1 MEGGTLGKL
10 YLLFY
15 LNQFMSYF
23 SQIKCT
29 CFLTF
34 IPSLQFWGSSW
45 KAKYYS
51 LLHFSLL
58 CFCLFSKVQTFRERI
73 VLFVLNYIIFGM
85 LEGSSANDAFFLPH
99 SATECAKILWR
110 NGEAVA
116 FYSVKMK
123 GKVIVETCSHW
134 LLKARNVILLFIFW
148 YK

>member
-1 MEGGTLGKL
+1 M
-10 YLLFY
+10 
-15 LNQFMSYF
+15 
-23 SQIKCT
+23 
-29 CFLTF
+29 
-34 IPSLQFWGSSW
+34 
-45 KAKYYS
+45 
-51 LLHFSLL
+51 
-58 CFCLFSKVQTFRERI
+58 FSKVQTFGERV

-123 GKVIVETCSHW
+123 GKVILETHFHW
-134 LLKARNVILLFIFW
+134 FLIDRNVILLYIFQ